1 MILRRIPRS
10 PVPIRH
16 RRLAPA
22 RCAIAAFGPSSARK
36 PVWLRLSAFLILI
49 ATCGTG
55 WTQSYPAKPVRVIVV
70 FPPGG
75 ATDVVSRFVFQKVG
89 EQLNQQFLIDNRAGA
104 AGMLG
109 AAIVAKS
116 PPDGYTIMVYSQTLL
131 NNMHLYQK
139 VAYDALKDF
148 IGITTLTR
156 IVGVLTVHPA
166 LPVRTTKDFIALAK
180 TRPGEVLYGSA
191 GIGAYQHFAMSVLA
205 NTTGLKMNHV
215 PFKGGAPAVVA
226 LMGGEIH
233 AIITPIAEVYPYL
246 KSGRLRPIAVS
257 SDKRTTQFPD
267 IPTIAETVQGYEF
280 TSWFGAFAP
289 AGTPKPI
296 IDRLNAEIK
305 KAMQDADVAAKLSVQ
320 VLDPMYMTP
329 EEFAKHLR
337 FEYDR
342 MRDVV
347 KLSGA
352 RIE

>member
-1 MILRRIPRS
+1 MSASLRS
-10 PVPIRH
+10 LVGLSGL
-16 RRLAPA
+16 LALA
-22 RCAIAAFGPSSARK
+22 LGAAWAQPYPSKA
-36 PVWLRLSAFLILI
+36 
-49 ATCGTG
+49 
-55 WTQSYPAKPVRVIVV
+55 VRVVVV

-75 ATDVVSRFVFQKVG
+75 ATDVVSRHVFQKVG
-89 EQLNQQFLIDNRAGA
+89 EQLNQQFVIDNRAGA

-116 PPDGYTIMVYSQTLL
+116 PPDGYTLMVYSQTLL

-148 IGITTLTR
+148 TGITTLTR

-166 LPVRTTKDFIALAK
+166 LPVRTTKEFIVLAK
-180 TRPGEVLYGSA
+180 ARPSEVLYGSA
-191 GIGAYQHFAMSVLA
+191 GIGAYQHFAMSIFA
-205 NTTGLKMNHV
+205 NATGLKMNHV

-257 SDKRTTQFPD
+257 SEKRTSQFPD
-267 IPTIAETVQGYEF
+267 IPAIAETVKGYDF
-280 TSWFGAFAP
+280 VSWFGAFAP
-289 AGTPKPI
+289 AGTPRPI
-296 IDRLNAEIK
+296 IDRLNAEIR
-305 KAMQDADVAAKLSVQ
+305 KALADTDVVAKLSAQ
-320 VLDPMYMTP
+320 VLDPMPMSP
-329 EEFAKHLR
+329 EEFAKHLK

-342 MRDVV
+342 MKEVV